1 MIKHSDFQ
9 NVAELHTLTSTFT
22 GHVGIGFRVPAL
34 EGAYLT
40 NPRRFCA
47 TSSPIWNF
55 SWGTGRSLNHANFH
69 IISCQ
74 AGVLGQPPPQA
85 VREPAF

>member
-22 GHVGIGFRVPAL
+22 DHVGIGFRVPAL

-55 SWGTGRSLNHANFH
+55 S
-69 IISCQ
+69 
-74 AGVLGQPPPQA
+74 
-85 VREPAF
+85 